1 MPTALSANTKT
12 GDNLRVSCFMRSF
25 ALMTTVVLFLLPIAT
40 LAQMMNAE
48 KHDLG
53 HHPSLA
59 AAGAPVHCLA
69 AHRIGRIK
77 LAIAN
82 NGTFGRE
89 YHPGGSIDWFT
100 GEGIMHSCEYP
111 KGSDISYLFGG
122 AFWIGAVVGH
132 DTLVS
137 VGADGWQ
144 QAYEMFPDEADF
156 GKMIH
161 RSINDADD
169 PEHDLAVSEEDYI
182 AVYTDT
188 MTAGVAD
195 DYFGRSH
202 QPLNIEVTQASYAW
216 SYEYAE
222 DFVLFDYKIKNIG
235 ERTLREVF
243 MAIYVDCM
251 VCYDCLGT
259 MQGFTDDHSGF
270 LLSYPDSCG
279 ACEWE
284 DTVYTAFAAD
294 DDGDYELLYSDG
306 RTHPTPA
313 LTATRIVRTPA
324 ESLDVSFNWW
334 IGNGIP
340 ALDFS
345 PREKS
350 GVGRLKEDYRDFRT
364 GGLGTPE
371 GDRNKYYVM
380 SNREFDYDQVRTGT
394 ITPFDSLWMYPNQ
407 NLADTFAVGYDT
419 RYLLSFGP
427 FEIRPGQTLPISL
440 AYIAGDSVH
449 RVLGN
454 NANLPDDPDTY
465 LSNLDFS
472 DLALNSRW
480 ASWVYDNPGVDTDGD
495 GYAGEITTCVAES
508 SVALIDTNI
517 DGRDTTV
524 TIVTYGSIDT
534 CWIKGDGAPDFR
546 GAAPPPAPIFEVK
559 ATVGQLRVIF
569 NGLLSETT
577 RDVFSRRIDFE
588 GYNIYLGR
596 DEREESFS
604 LVASYDIQ
612 NYDKLVLNANHRP
625 LPAFEL
631 REAPFS
637 LEELRCLYGGGEDPC
652 QDNDFAPLRYSAQAP
667 FVHPEF
673 SDSIF
678 YFEARGYNAHRPGID
693 TPIRKIYPNQPYP
706 GTLDPELADP
716 AELTETGRL
725 KYFEYECVIDN
736 LLASIPYSVSVT
748 AFDYGS
754 PESGLAALETS
765 VTNGAMTVY
774 AMPSSD
780 AVEAGGLDVFVYPN
794 PYRIDANYRD
804 NGYEGR
810 TGSPRVDYT
819 RAVHFTNLPERCT
832 IRIFTL
838 DGDLVRVI
846 DHDGGAHDSWN
857 LITRN
862 TQLVVAGLY
871 YWSVESESGR
881 TQIGKL
887 AVIM

>member
-1 MPTALSANTKT
+1 MIRISTP
-12 GDNLRVSCFMRSF
+12 SF
-25 ALMTTVVLFLLPIAT
+25 FQVILTVLILLPT
-40 LAQMMNAE
+40 VGLAQMMPAE
-48 KHDLG
+48 RNELDSR
-53 HHPSLA
+53 PSLA

-69 AHRIGRIK
+69 THHVGRIK
-77 LAIAN
+77 LAVAN

-89 YHPGGSIDWFT
+89 YHPGGTYDWFT
-100 GEGIMHSCEYP
+100 GEAIGHSCEYP

-122 AFWIGAVVGH
+122 AFWIGAIVGR

-144 QAYEMFPDEADF
+144 RAYEMYPDAAPF
-156 GKMIH
+156 GEMIH
-161 RSINDADD
+161 RSINDYDN

-188 MTAGVAD
+188 ITDGVPD
-195 DYFGRSH
+195 DFFGRVH
-202 QPLNIEVTQASYAW
+202 MPLNIEVTQASYAW

-235 ERTLREVF
+235 HRTLEEVY

-251 VCYDCLGT
+251 VCYDCLGD

-270 LLSYPDSCG
+270 LLSFPDSCG
-279 ACEWE
+279 NCEWQ

-294 DDGDYELLYSDG
+294 DDGDYELVYSDG
-306 RTHPTPA
+306 RIHPAPA
-313 LTATRIVRTPA
+313 VTATRIVRTPA
-324 ESLDVSFNWW
+324 ENLDVSFNWW

-340 ALDFS
+340 ALDFA

-350 GVGRLKEDYRDFRT
+350 GVGRLKEDYRNFRT

-380 SNREFDYDQVRTGT
+380 RNREFDYDQVRTGT
-394 ITPFDSLWMYPNQ
+394 IGPLDTLWIYPNQ

-427 FEIRPGQTLPISL
+427 FEIRPGQTLPISF

-495 GYAGEITTCVAES
+495 GYAGEFTTCVAES
-508 SVALIDTNI
+508 TIELVDTNI
-517 DGRDTTV
+517 DGHDTTI
-524 TIVTYGSIDT
+524 TIITYGASDT
-534 CWIKGDGAPDFR
+534 CWTQGDGVPDFR
-546 GAAPPPAPIFEVK
+546 GAAPPPAPVFEVESS
-559 ATVGQLRVIF
+559 VGQLRVVF
-569 NGLLSETT
+569 NGLVSETT

-596 DEREESFS
+596 DTREESFS
-604 LVASYDIQ
+604 LVASYDIE
-612 NYDKLVLNANHRP
+612 NFNKLVLNPNHRP

-631 REAPFS
+631 HEAPFS
-637 LEELRCLYGGGEDPC
+637 LEQLSCLYGSGDDPC
-652 QDNDFAPLRYSAQAP
+652 QDDDFDPMRDSSQAP
-667 FVHPEF
+667 YVHPDF
-673 SDSIF
+673 PDSIF
-678 YFEARGYNAHRPGID
+678 YFEPRGYNVHRPGID
-693 TPIRKIYPNQPYP
+693 TPIKKLYPREPYP
-706 GTLDPELADP
+706 SSLDPELADP
-716 AELTETGRL
+716 SELTENGRF
-725 KYFEYECVIDN
+725 KYFEYELVIND
-736 LLASIPYSVSVT
+736 LLPSISYTVNVT

-754 PESGLAALETS
+754 PESGLASLETS
-765 VTNGAMTVY
+765 VTNGAQTIY
-774 AMPSSD
+774 ALPSATLAAD
-780 AVEAGGLDVFVYPN
+780 DHRDVFVYPN
-794 PYRIDANYRD
+794 PYRLDADYRET
-804 NGYEGR
+804 GYEGR
-810 TGSPRVDYT
+810 TESDRPPNRT
-819 RAVHFTNLPERCT
+819 RAVHFANLPEQCT
-832 IRIFTL
+832 IRIYTL
-838 DGDLVRVI
+838 DGDLVRTI
-846 DHDGGAHDSWN
+846 NHDGGANDSWD

-871 YWSVESESGR
+871 YWAIESGSGR

-887 AVIM
+887 AIVM